1 MLGNGWLILARRK
14 SRVGLDDGGMLQQ
27 LPSTE
32 VEVKQYSDALC
43 YFRVRLLYQSF
54 FEYSIHSL
62 KPTLVALCHALQSFE
77 Q

>member
-1 MLGNGWLILARRK
+1 MLGNGWLILAHGK
-14 SRVGLDDGGMLQQ
+14 SRVGLDDGGLLQQ

-54 FEYSIHSL
+54 FEYSMHSL
-62 KPTLVALCHALQSFE
+62 KPTLAATCRVLQSFE